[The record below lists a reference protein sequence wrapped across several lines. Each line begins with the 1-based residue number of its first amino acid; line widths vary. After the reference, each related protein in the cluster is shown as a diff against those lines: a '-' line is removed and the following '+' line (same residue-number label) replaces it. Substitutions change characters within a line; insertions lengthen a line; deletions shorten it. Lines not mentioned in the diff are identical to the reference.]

1 MDVLKVDVQDDIFV
15 ISDRKCVISKGGK
28 NLWKCGI
35 VFDGDNRNPDFSGK
49 DFEDVIEALVGK

>member
-1 MDVLKVDVQDDIFV
+1 MDVQDDIFV